1 MTHAATTHGAI
12 LLLLEPLVRLELHSG
27 DRHNETALCLA
38 RTWPFPVDHYG
49 GRFGTQDFGEPFMEP
64 PLRTPRRS
72 PPGRCSLCGK
82 SKDRNE
88 LVAGEALREPIV
100 AEILE
105 EYPNW
110 TTNQRVCFS
119 CLNHFRA
126 EHVRRLLEEDK
137 GELSTLEE
145 EVVRSFQEQEAIS
158 ENINEEFDRD
168 LTFGQRLADR
178 VAEFGGS
185 WTFIVLFG
193 AVLVGWIVVNSIVLA
208 TRPFDPYPFILLN
221 LILSCLAAIQ
231 APIIMMS
238 QNRQEAKDRL
248 RAEHDYVVNLKA
260 ELEVRLLHTKM
271 DQLLTHQW
279 HRLLEIQELQVEL
292 MESVADR
299 QKGSDAC

>member
-1 MTHAATTHGAI
+1 
-12 LLLLEPLVRLELHSG
+12 
-27 DRHNETALCLA
+27 
-38 RTWPFPVDHYG
+38 
-49 GRFGTQDFGEPFMEP
+49 MEP

-299 QKGSDAC
+299 QKRSDAC